1 MFRQFFD
8 VRRFVVEHSA
18 ADSRG
23 NLEGPDLETQNTL
36 RKSIGPGANTS
47 PQAVMRRLWP
57 YIRPL
62 VLIIVL
68 AIVAMGVVA
77 ATEAGIPAMLKPLLD
92 HGFGAHSSERAKW
105 FVPAAIIGLALVRGV
120 AQYASNY
127 LLNYVSNR
135 ILLKLRLEMFE
146 RMIHTSAS
154 FFQRETA
161 STVINAVVFEVNQIL
176 SVLTGVMITL
186 VRDSMTVIFLL
197 GYLFYLN
204 WQLTLIVAVILPGI
218 GWLVSKINR
227 RLRRLN
233 REHQTL
239 TNELSYI
246 VEETVAGYKVVKT
259 HNGERYEMDRFT
271 AMSKR
276 LRGYA
281 MRMTISG
288 GLAQPITQFLSSIA
302 LAIVITIA
310 VVQSANDQ
318 TTVGGFVAFVTSM
331 LLVISPLKH
340 LIDVNQP
347 LQRGMTAAELI
358 FGLIDEPLEPKGGGR
373 PLAQARGEIEYRA
386 VSFDYGAS
394 ERPTLDRISF
404 KVAPGEMVALAGPSG
419 GGKSTLVNLLP
430 RFFDAT
436 DGAILVDGVPIV
448 DYDVHALRSQLAMVS
463 QDVVLFN
470 DSIAA
475 NVAYG
480 GTPNRERVQA
490 ALEAANLAEMVAAM
504 PEGMDTLI
512 GGNGMRLS
520 GGQRQR
526 LAIAR
531 AIYKDAPIL
540 ILDEATSALDSESE
554 RHVQAALERLME
566 GRTTLVI
573 AHRLSTIERADRILV
588 LEAGRIAE
596 EGSHEELLR
605 RNGLY
610 AHLHRIQFQQQA
622 A

>member
-1 MFRQFFD
+1 M
-8 VRRFVVEHSA
+8 
-18 ADSRG
+18 
-23 NLEGPDLETQNTL
+23 ETQNTL